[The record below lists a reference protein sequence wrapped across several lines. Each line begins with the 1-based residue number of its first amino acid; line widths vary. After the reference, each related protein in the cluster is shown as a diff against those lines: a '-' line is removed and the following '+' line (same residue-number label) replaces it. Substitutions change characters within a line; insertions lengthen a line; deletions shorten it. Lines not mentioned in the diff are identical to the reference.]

1 MPFALTLTYK
11 NDILK
16 AEKSRYGG
24 DAERNS
30 IMYGKK
36 VWMIADGYMSNTEKG
51 NLVSHE
57 AICVLNL
64 SGEDAHID
72 ITLYFENDEPMKGL
86 HAVCKNERTNHIRL
100 DKIVADDGRKI
111 PKDTPYAV
119 LVESDQPVVVQ
130 ASRLDVSQPEYALMT
145 TIAY

>member
-119 LVESDQPVVVQ
+119 LVESDQPVG
-130 ASRLDVSQPEYALMT
+130 T
-145 TIAY
+145 

>member
-1 MPFALTLTYK
+1 
-11 NDILK
+11 
-16 AEKSRYGG
+16 
-24 DAERNS
+24 
-30 IMYGKK
+30 MYGKK
-36 VWMIADGYMSNTEKG
+36 VWMIPDGYMSNTEKG
-51 NLVSHE
+51 ELVSHE

-64 SGEDAHID
+64 SGKDANID
-72 ITLYFENDEPMKGL
+72 ITVYFENDEPLRGI

-100 DKIVADDGRKI
+100 DKAESLDGRKI

-119 LVESDQPVVVQ
+119 LVESDQPIVVQ

>member
-1 MPFALTLTYK
+1 
-11 NDILK
+11 
-16 AEKSRYGG
+16 
-24 DAERNS
+24 
-30 IMYGKK
+30 
-36 VWMIADGYMSNTEKG
+36 MIADGYMSNTEKG

-64 SGEDAHID
+64 SGKDANINVT
-72 ITLYFENDEPMKGL
+72 IYFEDDEPLRGIT
-86 HAVCKNERTNHIRL
+86 AVCKNERTNHIRL
-100 DKIVADDGRKI
+100 DKAITADGRKI
-111 PKDTPYAV
+111 PKDVPYAV

>member
-1 MPFALTLTYK
+1 LTHFFK
-11 NDILK
+11 SDILFLYK
-16 AEKSRYGG
+16 ENRLCENKKG
-24 DAERNS
+24 NFV
-30 IMYGKK
+30 MYGKN

-64 SGEDAHID
+64 SGKDANIN
-72 ITLYFENDEPMKGL
+72 ITLYFENDEPMRGI

-100 DKIVADDGRKI
+100 DKIVTDDGRKI